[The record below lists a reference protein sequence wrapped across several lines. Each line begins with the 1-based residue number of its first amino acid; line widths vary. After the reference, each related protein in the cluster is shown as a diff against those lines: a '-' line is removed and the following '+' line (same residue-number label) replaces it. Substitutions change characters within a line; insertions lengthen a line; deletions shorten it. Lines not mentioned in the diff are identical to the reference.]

1 MRKYKK
7 EEIHRVDMS
16 GRLQVKI
23 IHEEYTSVDE
33 EEWEREIEEMNKKME
48 EHMKRYEENLKLLF
62 LSALSDTQKPEKDA
76 DYFIRE
82 YGDKFIGRN
91 PDNIK
96 NRLKLYNKYLKE
108 QD

>member
-23 IHEEYTSVDE
+23 IHEEYSSADE

-48 EHMKRYEENLKLLF
+48 EHMKRYEENLTSISFCPFRYTK
-62 LSALSDTQKPEKDA
+62 TRK
-76 DYFIRE
+76 RC
-82 YGDKFIGRN
+82 
-91 PDNIK
+91 
-96 NRLKLYNKYLKE
+96 
-108 QD
+108 